1 MKKIVVYKARSF
13 ADAERWD
20 RQFWR
25 RAGAAARFEAMYS
38 MVVDYLKMRGQW
50 NGRMPRLRKDV
61 QRVRYL
67 R

>member
-1 MKKIVVYKARSF
+1 VQMKKIVVYKARSF

-38 MVVDYLKMRGQW
+38 MVVDYLR
-50 NGRMPRLRKDV
+50 
-61 QRVRYL
+61 
-67 R
+67 